1 MKKKFELF
9 KSNDPA
15 CLVHLRL
22 PIVPAPK
29 KRKLQSGRE
38 VLDDTKEVQMPIASK
53 CPSKWL
59 FVDLE
64 DGNVWHHDEY
74 RTWRGATRQ
83 EVKEM
88 RTLVVKNLEKAKP

>member
-9 KSNDPA
+9 KSTDPA

-22 PIVPAPK
+22 PLIPVPK

-38 VLDDTKEVQMPIASK
+38 VEEVEIERNMPIASK
-53 CPSKWL
+53 CPAKWL

-64 DGNVWHHDEY
+64 DGNVWHHDEF
-74 RTWRGATRQ
+74 RKWRGATRQ

-88 RTLVVKNLEKAKP
+88 RKLVVRNLERAQT